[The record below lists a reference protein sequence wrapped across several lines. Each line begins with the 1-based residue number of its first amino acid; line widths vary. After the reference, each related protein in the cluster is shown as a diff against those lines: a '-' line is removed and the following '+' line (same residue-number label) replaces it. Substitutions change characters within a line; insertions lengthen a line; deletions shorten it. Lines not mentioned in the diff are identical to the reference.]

1 MAYYEKRGDAW
12 RAQIRRKGYPA
23 LSATFDTKAEAQR
36 WAAEVE
42 GEMSRAR
49 FVDIREAESTTLK
62 DALTRYQ
69 NDRDKVLF
77 HRT

>member
-12 RAQIRRKGYPA
+12 RAQSRRKGYPA

-42 GEMSRAR
+42 GDMSRVR